1 MKKVKTLAAVAALG
15 MAVNA
20 ASAALLVADGFNY
33 PTGGLSGN
41 ADVDYPTNPAT
52 WAYAGAAAQMP
63 GPVVVAGNTTYTG
76 PGALPAFPGS
86 NSGEFTAADNGTARI
101 QLTSP
106 PTAFSQAANAGTS
119 LYYSFTMSV
128 SDISKLSSG
137 TGGAFA
143 AGFNNSVGP
152 QTSAPSAYAG
162 VLCMN
167 RDSSSATT
175 FHLGVAQQQAT
186 GRTFIANQYSL
197 NDPLFVVVAYNF
209 GATPGTDTSDLYVF
223 DSANGDAI
231 PVSLPASPTAHG
243 AYTAEINTGVDS
255 ISSFSLRDNTGAMT
269 AALDDLRIGT
279 SWSDV
284 ATVPEPASIGLLG
297 IGAVGLLGRRRK
309 PK

>member
-1 MKKVKTLAAVAALG
+1 MKKVHTLAAVAALG

-33 PTGGLSGN
+33 PTGGLAGN

-52 WAYAGAAAQMP
+52 WAYTAASSQLP

-76 PGALPAFPGS
+76 PGALAALPGS
-86 NSGEFTAADNGTARI
+86 NSGEFTAADNGAARI

-106 PTAFSQAANAGTS
+106 ATAFSQTANAGSS

-137 TGGAFA
+137 TGGSFT

-152 QTSAPSAYAG
+152 QTSSPSAYAG

-167 RDSSSATT
+167 RDSATATT

-186 GRTFIANQYSL
+186 GRTFSPNQYSL

-209 GATPGTDTSDLYVF
+209 GATPATDTADLYVF

-231 PVSLPASPTAHG
+231 PVSLPGSPTAHG
-243 AYTAEINTGVDS
+243 AYTAEINASVDS

-269 AALDDLRIGT
+269 AAVDDLRIGT
-279 SWSDV
+279 SWADV
-284 ATVPEPASIGLLG
+284 ASVPEPASIGLLG
-297 IGAVGLLGRRRK
+297 IAGLGLMRRRK